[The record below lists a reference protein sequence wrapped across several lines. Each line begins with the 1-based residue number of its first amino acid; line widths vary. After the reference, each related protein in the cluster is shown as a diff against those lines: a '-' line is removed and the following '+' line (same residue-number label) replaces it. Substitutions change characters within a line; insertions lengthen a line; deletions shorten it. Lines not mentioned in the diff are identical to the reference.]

1 MEIDIRQQSILI
13 DSLMH
18 PDVFNHPSGTI
29 TCIETHISWVILAGD
44 YAYKIKKACNL
55 GFLDFST
62 LKKRRHFCNEEVR
75 LNRRLAA
82 PLYIG
87 VIPLTGEPEQ
97 PGLRGSGTIIEYA
110 IKMIRFPQ
118 QAQLDHMLIH
128 GKLETRHI
136 DAYAQMIAD
145 FHCAAASASEETD
158 FGDPAHVDHAV
169 TQVFSQLRCQ
179 PEATRYTALIND
191 LEDWCASTFK
201 TLTPLFEYRKHSG
214 FIRECHGDMHLRNL
228 VWFDEHPLAFDCLEF
243 DPDLRWIDVLSEVA
257 FLVMDLD
264 YRRQHR
270 LAYRF
275 LNAYLERTGDYAG
288 MPVLRFYLVYRAL
301 VRAMVDAIRAA
312 QPGISPAEHKEA
324 AQAFCSYLEL
334 AQSYCRP
341 AIPSLMITHGLSG
354 SGKSTLS
361 QLLLEQTGA
370 LRIRSDVERKRIF
383 GLLGGLNMA
392 NTALNT
398 DAGAYHPD
406 SAQQLYSRTANTR
419 TYATLK
425 QLAEKV
431 LEGRF
436 PVIIDAVFLHHE
448 ERTEFRALALRMQAP
463 FIILA
468 FTASANT
475 LRQRIRERKNDV
487 SDADLAVLEMQLGAL
502 KPLQDAELPHHIV
515 IDTEQPFDAAQL
527 ASAIER
533 ISTGFTAD

>member
-1 MEIDIRQQSILI
+1 MLI
-13 DSLMH
+13 GSLMR
-18 PDVFNHPSGTI
+18 PDVFDHPTDTI

-97 PGLRGSGTIIEYA
+97 PVLRGSGGSGTIIEYA

-118 QAQLDHMLIH
+118 QAQLDHMLTH
-128 GKLETRHI
+128 GKLENRHI
-136 DAYAQMIAD
+136 DAYAQMVAD
-145 FHCAAASASEETD
+145 FHCAAAPASEETA
-158 FGDPAHVDHAV
+158 FGDPTHVDHAIA
-169 TQVFSQLRCQ
+169 QVFSQLRRQ
-179 PEATRYTALIND
+179 PEATRYTAVIND
-191 LEDWCASTFK
+191 LEDWCASAFK
-201 TLTPLFEYRKHSG
+201 TLTPLFEHRKHGG

-228 VWFDEHPLAFDCLEF
+228 VWFNERPLAFDCLEF

-264 YRRQHR
+264 YRGQHR

-275 LNAYLERTGDYAG
+275 LNAYLERTGDYTG
-288 MPVLRFYLVYRAL
+288 IPILRFYLVYRAL

-312 QPGISPAEHKEA
+312 QPGISPTKRKEA

-341 AIPSLMITHGLSG
+341 AIPPLMITHGLSG

-361 QLLLEQTGA
+361 QLLLEQLGA

-383 GLLGGLNMA
+383 GRLGGLNT
-392 NTALNT
+392 NLNVHA
-398 DAGAYHPD
+398 DVHHPD
-406 SAQQLYSRTANTR
+406 NAQQLYSRAANTR
-419 TYATLK
+419 TYVALK
-425 QLAEKV
+425 QRAEKV
-431 LEGRF
+431 LEGCF

-448 ERTEFRALALRMQAP
+448 ERVEFRTLALRMQVP
-463 FIILA
+463 FIILV
-468 FTASANT
+468 FTASADT

-502 KPLQDAELPHHIV
+502 KPLQDAELPHHII

-533 ISTGFTAD
+533 ISADFTAD